1 MKAPSFYAMRTECYV
16 IFNHHIPAMVYRVI
30 DEHSGTTVSQSPDE
44 ALLRLRA
51 YARQSELEL
60 QTEAKG
66 SSNAQIR
73 PSQQSAQ
80 TDQTALAPSQ
90 TSGPTGV
97 LIPRPSKTV

>member
-1 MKAPSFYAMRTECYV
+1 MHSV
-16 IFNHHIPAMVYRVI
+16 IYSAAIAIDWETGAMVYRVI